1 MKILI
6 SESQL
11 KKVIDSELG
20 ERSRSF
26 AFTRKKLKF
35 PMVAKKYSS
44 NRFREWDREVESE
57 GGFANERGWDK

>member
-6 SESQL
+6 SEEQL
-11 KKVIDSELG
+11 KKIVSSEIG

-26 AFTRKKLKF
+26 AFTRKKRKF

-44 NRFREWDREVESE
+44 NRFREWDREINL
-57 GGFANERGWDK
+57 NER